1 MKIKILSAI
10 LLGLTTLS
18 FFGNENIFLERSFW
32 STNPS
37 IDLIK
42 ETMAAG
48 HDVAELSSNGFD
60 AVVWALI
67 EKTENETV
75 IFLLQ
80 QNGNEPSKLTHD
92 GRTYI
97 FWAAYRDNI
106 EIMQHLI
113 DNGAKTD
120 VIDSHGYSLM
130 NFAAVTGQLNPKL
143 YDFCISNG
151 ADVTREKNH
160 DGANAMH
167 LLAPFMQNVTMIDY
181 FVSKGISLESIDD
194 SGNGIFN
201 YAVRRGNIDLL
212 EMLIALKVP
221 YQSTNSEGG
230 NSMIFASQGTR
241 GHTNSL
247 ELFQYLEKKGIDP
260 NVSTESGTNPLHA
273 LAYKSEDMEV
283 LKYLIGK
290 GVKVDQQDAQGS
302 TPIINA
308 AYQNNLAYLSFMVE
322 YSDDINVVNKKG
334 LSAFMAAIQYNSPE
348 VVSFLIQKGADVSL
362 RDKDNNNSV
371 YYLIESF
378 DVKKEEQFKKKLEL
392 LIDSGFNL
400 TSTSGKGN
408 NLYHLAVQKNNTQL
422 LDILHAIKVS
432 LNVKNDEGYTALHIA
447 AMQAEDDQVLKYL
460 IEKGADKTTTTNF
473 QETAYDLA
481 KENEI
486 LIQKNISIDFLK

>member
-1 MKIKILSAI
+1 MKIEILSVI
-10 LLGLTTLS
+10 LLGITTLS
-18 FFGNENIFLERSFW
+18 CFGNENIFLERSFW
-32 STNPS
+32 SENPS

-42 ETMAAG
+42 EKMSAG

-60 AVVWALI
+60 AVAWALI

-80 QNGNEPSKLTHD
+80 QDGNEPSKLTHD

-97 FWAAYRDNI
+97 FWAAYRDNL
-106 EIMQHLI
+106 EIMQYLI

-167 LLAPFMQNVTMIDY
+167 LLAPFMQDGTMIDY

-194 SGNGIFN
+194 RGNGIFN

-221 YQSTNSEGG
+221 YQFTNSEGG

-247 ELFQYLEKKGIDP
+247 ELFQFLEKKGIDP
-260 NVSTESGTNPLHA
+260 NVSTESGTNPLHS
-273 LAYKSEDMEV
+273 LAFKSEDTEV
-283 LKYLIGK
+283 LRYFVNK

-308 AYQNNLAYLSFMVE
+308 AHRNNLAYLSFMVE
-322 YSDDINVVNKKG
+322 HSDDINVVNKKG

-362 RDKDNNNSV
+362 CDKDNNGSG

-378 DVKKEEQFKKKLEL
+378 DVKKQEQFNKKLEL

-400 TSTSGKGN
+400 SSTSGKGN

-422 LDILHAIKVS
+422 LDILHAMKVS

-460 IEKGADKTTTTNF
+460 IEKGADKTTTTSF

>member
-1 MKIKILSAI
+1 MKIVLLSLV
-10 LLGLTTLS
+10 LLGQTSLS
-18 FFGNENIFLERSFW
+18 CFGNENVFLERSFW
-32 STNPS
+32 SSNPS

-42 ETMAAG
+42 EKMASG

-60 AVVWALI
+60 AVAWALI
-67 EKTENETV
+67 EKTENATV

-80 QNGNEPSKLTHD
+80 QEGNKLSKLTHD

-97 FWAAYRDNI
+97 FWAAYRDNL
-106 EIMQHLI
+106 EIMQYLI

-120 VIDSHGYSLM
+120 VIDSHGYSLI

-143 YDFCISNG
+143 YDLCIYHG

-167 LLAPFMQNVTMIDY
+167 LLAPFMQDGSMIDY

-212 EMLIALKVP
+212 EMLIAQKVP
-221 YQSTNSEGG
+221 YKFINSEGG

-247 ELFQYLEKKGIDP
+247 ELFQYLEKKGIAP

-273 LAYKSEDMEV
+273 LAYKSEDIDV
-283 LKYLIGK
+283 LKYFVDR
-290 GVKVDQQDAQGS
+290 GVNVDQQDAKGF

-308 AYQNNLAYLSFMVE
+308 AHQNNLVYLSFMVE
-322 YSDDINVVNKKG
+322 HSDDINVVNKKG
-334 LSAFMAAIQYNSPE
+334 FSALMAAIKYNSPE

-362 RDKDNNNSV
+362 CDKDNNNSA

-378 DVKKEEQFKKKLEL
+378 DLKKEEQFKNKLKL
-392 LIDSGFNL
+392 LMDAGFDL

-408 NLYHLAVQKNNTQL
+408 NLYYLAVQKNNTQL
-422 LDILHAIKVS
+422 LYILDSMKVS

-447 AMQAEDDQVLKYL
+447 AMQAIDDQVLKYL
-460 IEKGADKTTTTNF
+460 IEKGADKATTTSF

-481 KENEI
+481 KENEL
-486 LIQKNISIDFLK
+486 LIQQNVSIDFLK